1 MVSGHLPGDRAG
13 SAGWGTRDQ
22 ARQGDGELKT
32 DFAVASVGQRLTAL
46 GLAWLSGPGW
56 VRRTPRRA
64 EPSCLFLK
72 LKLSPVM
79 SYEFDFTN
87 SPHLVTWT
95 TQIIT
100 VTAIEITLKKSKNF
114 PHVSMLKQSLLI
126 RQITTLIIQAN
137 LKKEFCNL

>member
-1 MVSGHLPGDRAG
+1 
-13 SAGWGTRDQ
+13 
-22 ARQGDGELKT
+22 
-32 DFAVASVGQRLTAL
+32 
-46 GLAWLSGPGW
+46 
-56 VRRTPRRA
+56 
-64 EPSCLFLK
+64 
-72 LKLSPVM
+72 M

>member
-64 EPSCLFLK
+64 GTGRAGRAFLPFSETK
-72 LKLSPVM
+72 A
-79 SYEFDFTN
+79 FT
-87 SPHLVTWT
+87 
-95 TQIIT
+95 
-100 VTAIEITLKKSKNF
+100 
-114 PHVSMLKQSLLI
+114 
-126 RQITTLIIQAN
+126 
-137 LKKEFCNL
+137 CNEL